1 MHQLIGRK
9 FMRDKE
15 LQYYI
20 LGGGKKGYMVEI
32 CEITHIRKV
41 EALLPGGFAGW
52 RKAREFARRI
62 CKETVLAEHLKC
74 IVEDYIED
82 NYTFPEDAT

>member
-1 MHQLIGRK
+1 MRQLIGRK

-41 EALLPGGFAGW
+41 EALLPGGFAFPTE
-52 RKAREFARRI
+52 RADSSSLFRLALSARLPRFS
-62 CKETVLAEHLKC
+62 
-74 IVEDYIED
+74 
-82 NYTFPEDAT
+82 